1 MADTKAF
8 KVQQGRRHMRSHG
21 LIAIVLGILVSS
33 PALAQGWFEYVNQ
46 QERFAV
52 SLPAQPSMAGSN
64 FRSASGAFLPSKIFT
79 TVNGDSTYM
88 VTVVDYSGVDGEEY
102 AGALEHGVAHVK
114 DRDGE
119 LTSENDA
126 SYEGMDTRMLQ
137 FSNPDQTR
145 SFVAVTLPPTVSH
158 LERLYIVEGR
168 SPEDA
173 PPPGIFQQSLSFRDN
188 DGVRLRYGTDIDGN
202 KFRIMGD
209 TCGYPYRR
217 LGQEAVVLCDF

>member
-1 MADTKAF
+1 
-8 KVQQGRRHMRSHG
+8 MRGCSLISVLVG
-21 LIAIVLGILVSS
+21 LLIAA
-33 PALAQGWFEYVNQ
+33 PAGAQEWFEYVNQ
-46 QERFAV
+46 DQRFAV
-52 SLPAQPSMAGSN
+52 SLPTEPSLGDGT
-64 FRSASGAFLPSKIFT
+64 FQSASGATLPTQIFT
-79 TVNGDSTYM
+79 AVNGESTYT
-88 VTVVDYSGVDGEEY
+88 VTVIDYSGIDAQEY
-102 AGALEHGVAHVK
+102 AASLEHAVAHVK
-114 DRDGE
+114 QRDAE

-145 SFVAVTLPPTVSH
+145 SFIAVTLPPAVSR

-173 PPPGIFQQSLSFRDN
+173 PPPGLFQQSLSFRDN

-202 KFRIMGD
+202 KFRIIGD

-217 LGQEAVVLCDF
+217 FGEEGVVLCDLD